1 MEIPMCQIK
10 KFVVKRNVIGTVDII
25 LAVSSGEYNN
35 ASLIFRTEI
44 P

>member
-1 MEIPMCQIK
+1 M
-10 KFVVKRNVIGTVDII
+10 FVVKRNIIGKVDII

-35 ASLIFRTEI
+35 ASLIFRMEI